1 MYTHQ
6 EERSVEAVCFE
17 NDHIDKVMH
26 VIKTKFEEYFQ
37 LFIELEAGYSISEKA
52 ALELSK
58 VFKVQESIKKKSTNL
73 TVNFKNII
81 AEGLA
86 EFEKDRGKYQ
96 AIFDKEALEEYT
108 DDPSYFKSTV
118 LKNECPIIHATI
130 HNKRAKEL
138 DKYRYE
144 FNISDAGELLNVVTN
159 LYYFAEDYH
168 NDFYNKDTY
177 DQISNYSDLEISDL
191 DTDDYIVYGVIG
203 GGIKSQMLYK
213 VYPSVFPNRSRD
225 AIWALWYL
233 SEKKAFDCL
242 QGSEFLM
249 IDINKFI
256 TQQNYFYP
264 YELFA
269 FYAHQIFQLLKQKAE
284 ANKVYLNPDYR
295 YVIVDS
301 FLSFIAEQHAD
312 DISVLKQ
319 QIKDGGFEYA

>member
-6 EERSVEAVCFE
+6 EERSVEAVCYD
-17 NDHIDKVMH
+17 NDHIDKVMNN
-26 VIKTKFEEYFQ
+26 IKTKFEEYFKD
-37 LFIELEAGYSISEKA
+37 FIELEAGYSISEEAGFELVKA
-52 ALELSK
+52 
-58 VFKVQESIKKKSTNL
+58 FKVQGSPKKKSSNITAK
-73 TVNFKNII
+73 FKNIFI
-81 AEGLA
+81 EGLT
-86 EFEKDRGKYQ
+86 EFEKDRKKYQ
-96 AIFDKEALEEYT
+96 VIFDEEALQECT

-130 HNKRAKEL
+130 QNKRAKEL

-144 FNISDAGELLNVVTN
+144 FNVSDAGDLLTVVSN
-159 LYYFAEDYH
+159 LYHFAEDYH

-177 DQISNYSDLEISDL
+177 DQVNNYLNLEISDL

-233 SEKKAFDCL
+233 SDKEVFECNQD
-242 QGSEFLM
+242 SEFLM
-249 IDINKFI
+249 IDINKSI

-264 YELFA
+264 YELFT

-284 ANKVYLNPDYR
+284 ANGVYLDPDYR
-295 YVIVDS
+295 YIIVDV
-301 FLSFIAEQHAD
+301 FLSFVADQH
-312 DISVLKQ
+312 INEITVLKQ
-319 QIKDGGFEYA
+319 QIKDGGIVYA